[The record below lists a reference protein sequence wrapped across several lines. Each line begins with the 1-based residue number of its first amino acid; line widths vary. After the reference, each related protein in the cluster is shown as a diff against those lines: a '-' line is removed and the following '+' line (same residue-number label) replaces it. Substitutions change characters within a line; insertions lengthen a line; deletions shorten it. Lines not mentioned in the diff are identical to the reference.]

1 MSEETTLQRSAAVV
15 LVVEDDKATRLMLRH
30 ALKRD
35 GYTVKEAED
44 GERALAAYER
54 WRPDI
59 VLLDAVMPVLDG
71 FSTCSRLRQ
80 LPGGAGTPVLI
91 ITGLDDDLSVEQAFQ
106 AGATDYITKPIPWAV
121 LRQRVRRLLQASR
134 VETMEAHLAATEA
147 RMRAVVCNA
156 LDGIVTYDAQGI
168 VESFN
173 PAAER
178 IFEYRAR
185 EIVGK
190 HIQILFAEPDPG
202 EIVRPGMQREVTG
215 RRKDGATFPL
225 EISVSESAANGHRGF
240 TAILREITDR
250 RGAEEALR
258 RLEKAV
264 ETMQLGVTIT
274 DTEGRILYTNP
285 AEASMHGYAVEE
297 LIGKDIR
304 IFSPRKLWR
313 PMTTEEMKRMN
324 SWRRESVNIRKEGST
339 FPVQLMS
346 DVVTNV
352 AGDPIGIVTS
362 CEDITKRKRA
372 EAELQ
377 EAKEAAEAANQAKSE
392 FLATVSHELRTPL
405 TGMIGFLQLVLKGLC
420 DTPEEER
427 EYVERALESSK
438 HLLTLISDV
447 LDLARI
453 EAGKLQ
459 IELAEVSVPLLL
471 EEVYRLTLAEATQKG
486 IRLKVDPSAE
496 VLAVW
501 ADVDRLKQVL
511 LNLIGNALK
520 FTSSGG
526 TVTISA
532 SGHRSSDSSVE
543 ISVKDSGIGIPKAKQ
558 KLIFKKFTQVDGGTT
573 RKYGGTGLGLAITKY
588 LVELMGG
595 AIGVESAGEG
605 KGARFFFT
613 LPVHRGTISGKKTGP
628 EETSSFP
635 PNLELRMDDHKSGE
649 E

>member
-1 MSEETTLQRSAAVV
+1 MSEETTPQRSAAVV

-30 ALKRD
+30 ALQRD
-35 GYTVKEAED
+35 GYTVREAED

-71 FSTCSRLRQ
+71 FSACSRLRR
-80 LPGGAGTPVLI
+80 LPGGARTPVLI

-134 VETMEAHLAATEA
+134 VEMMEAHLAATEA

-156 LDGIVTYDAQGI
+156 LDGIVTYDSQGI
-168 VESFN
+168 VETFN

-178 IFEYRAR
+178 IFGYQAR
-185 EIVGK
+185 EVVGK
-190 HIQILFAEPDPG
+190 HIQILFTEPDPG
-202 EIVRPGMQREVTG
+202 EMVRPGMQREVTG
-215 RRKDGATFPL
+215 QRKDGATFPL

-250 RGAEEALR
+250 RGTEEALR
-258 RLEKAV
+258 RLEKAI

-274 DTEGRILYTNP
+274 DTEGSILYTNP
-285 AEASMHGYAVEE
+285 AEASMHGYAVDE

-304 IFSPRKLWR
+304 IFSPRELWR
-313 PMTTEEMKRMN
+313 PMNTEEMKRMN
-324 SWRRESVNIRKEGST
+324 SWRRESVNIRKDGST

-459 IELAEVSVPLLL
+459 IELAELSLPSLL
-471 EEVYRLTLAEATQKG
+471 EELYRLTLAEATQKG
-486 IRLKVDPSAE
+486 IRLEVDPGAGE
-496 VLAVW
+496 LAVW

-532 SGHRSSDSSVE
+532 SGHGTSDSFVE
-543 ISVKDSGIGIPKAKQ
+543 ISVQDTGIGIPKAKQ

-573 RKYGGTGLGLAITKY
+573 RKYGGTGLGLAITKN

-595 AIGVESAGEG
+595 VIGLESAGEG

-613 LPVHRGTISGKKTGP
+613 LPVHRGAISGKKTG
-628 EETSSFP
+628 
-635 PNLELRMDDHKSGE
+635 R
-649 E
+649 